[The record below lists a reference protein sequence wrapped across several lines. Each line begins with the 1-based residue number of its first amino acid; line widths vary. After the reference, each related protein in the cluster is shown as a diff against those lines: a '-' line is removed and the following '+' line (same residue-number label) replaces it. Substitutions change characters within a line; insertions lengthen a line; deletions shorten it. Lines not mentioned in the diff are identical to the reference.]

1 MRERAATVR
10 ASELPSDTAERLESM
25 RERAATVRANELPSE
40 TAERFESM
48 RERAATVSYLLTQQ
62 KGLKV

>member
-1 MRERAATVR
+1 
-10 ASELPSDTAERLESM
+10 M

-48 RERAATVSYLLTQQ
+48 RERAVTVRANELPYKTAERLESMRERAATVSYLLTQQ